1 MARRNAAEI
10 AAGAIVLAVAIGFF
24 AYAMARSGA
33 GPSGGYPLH
42 ADFNSVAGL
51 PVGSD
56 VRLAGVKI
64 GRVMAE
70 TINPETYLAEVT
82 FTVAAGIHVPK
93 DSSAAI
99 VSEGL
104 LGGNYLELQPGG
116 DSAMLPVDGRITAT
130 QSPVNIE
137 TLLGKFIF
145 SMTGAASSQAKGSPA
160 AAGRNQPGSKPGTN
174 PGTKP

>member
-24 AYAMARSGA
+24 AYAVGRSGA

-51 PVGSD
+51 PVGAD
-56 VRLAGVKI
+56 VRLAGVKV
-64 GRVMAE
+64 GRVIAE

-82 FTVAAGIHVPK
+82 FTVAEGIHVPK

-116 DSAMLPVDGRITAT
+116 DSAMLPSNGRITAT

-145 SMTGAASSQAKGSPA
+145 SMTGAASSQSKGHPGA
-160 AAGRNQPGSKPGTN
+160 APGSERTGKPGSKP
-174 PGTKP
+174 

>member
-10 AAGAIVLAVAIGFF
+10 AAGAVVLAVAIGFF
-24 AYAMARSGA
+24 AYALARSGA
-33 GPSGGYPLH
+33 GPSGGYPLR

-56 VRLAGVKI
+56 VRLAGVKV
-64 GRVMAE
+64 GRVIAE

-82 FTVAAGIHVPK
+82 FTVAEGIRIPK

-116 DSAMLPVDGRITAT
+116 DVAMLPPDGRITAT
-130 QSPVNIE
+130 QSPVNLE

-145 SMTGAASSQAKGSPA
+145 SMTGAASAGSGGKPA
-160 AAGRNQPGSKPGTN
+160 APGGGNSHSNPNSN
-174 PGTKP
+174 PGRKP